1 MEKIIL
7 NIDSR
12 NRNINVNTNKQ
23 PEPNY
28 VNFSQ
33 NGSNFTLN
41 FDTTY
46 KNIINVKLLSIE
58 YDTEFGEFFGHNYIF
73 LKINDWGYIN
83 YLNNKY
89 FHKLLLNYKI
99 DNLKLD
105 GTSNKGFEFRQ
116 PTNIKR
122 LDIQLVDYQ
131 GNVFNLS
138 EFNFSFTLELTQYI
152 SSENKSERERTN
164 LFFNY

>member
-12 NRNINVNTNKQ
+12 NRNQNNSTNKQ

-28 VNFSQ
+28 INYSQ
-33 NGSNFTLN
+33 NGSNFSIN
-41 FDTTY
+41 FDTAY
-46 KNIINVKLLSIE
+46 KNIINIKLLSIE
-58 YDTEFGEFFGHNYIF
+58 YDTNNTAFTNHSYIF
-73 LKINDWGYIN
+73 LKLNDWGYIN

-89 FHKLLLNYKI
+89 FHKLLLDFTL

-105 GTSNKGFEFRQ
+105 GISNKGFEFRQ

-122 LDIQLVDYQ
+122 LDIQLIDYQ
-131 GNVFNLS
+131 DNVFNLS
-138 EFNFSFTLELTQYI
+138 EFNFSFTLELTQFI
-152 SSENKSERERTN
+152 SSNMKTDRENTN
-164 LFFNY
+164 LFFK

>member
-12 NRNINVNTNKQ
+12 NNIQSDITN
-23 PEPNY
+23 PH
-28 VNFSQ
+28 
-33 NGSNFTLN
+33 NGGNFTINL
-41 FDTTY
+41 DTTY
-46 KNIINVKLLSIE
+46 KHIINIKLLSIE
-58 YDTEFGEFFGHNYIF
+58 YNTKNIEFLNQSYIF

-89 FHKLLLNYKI
+89 FHKLLLDFTL

-122 LDIQLVDYQ
+122 LDIQLINYQ
-131 GNVFNLS
+131 GNIINLS
-138 EFNFSFTLELTQYI
+138 ESPLSFTLELTQYI
-152 SSENKSERERTN
+152 SSDMKTDREKTN
-164 LFFNY
+164 LFFKH

>member
-12 NRNINVNTNKQ
+12 NNIQSDINNSHNGG
-23 PEPNY
+23 
-28 VNFSQ
+28 NFII
-33 NGSNFTLN
+33 NL
-41 FDTTY
+41 DTTY
-46 KNIINVKLLSIE
+46 KNIINIKLLSVEYNTKNIE
-58 YDTEFGEFFGHNYIF
+58 FLNQSYIF

-89 FHKLLLNYKI
+89 FHKLLLDFTL

-122 LDIQLVDYQ
+122 LDIQLINYQ
-131 GNVFNLS
+131 GNIINLVES
-138 EFNFSFTLELTQYI
+138 SISFTLELTQYI
-152 SSENKSERERTN
+152 SSDMKTDRENTN
-164 LFFNY
+164 LFFKK

>member
-12 NRNINVNTNKQ
+12 NNIQSDINNSHNGG
-23 PEPNY
+23 
-28 VNFSQ
+28 NFII
-33 NGSNFTLN
+33 NL
-41 FDTTY
+41 DTTY
-46 KNIINVKLLSIE
+46 KNIINIKLLSIE
-58 YDTEFGEFFGHNYIF
+58 YNPKNIDFLNYSYIF

-89 FHKLLLNYKI
+89 FHKLLLDFTL

-122 LDIQLVDYQ
+122 LDIQLINYQ
-131 GNVFNLS
+131 GNIINLLES
-138 EFNFSFTLELTQYI
+138 HLSFTLELTQYI
-152 SSENKSERERTN
+152 SSDMKTDRENTN
-164 LFFNY
+164 LFFNL